1 MERSVIRLY
10 AYAAG
15 VAIAVAGY
23 FWWAHRVEEKA
34 LVAER
39 ARVEHQ
45 AEVQRTANRSRSYD
59 AEQRQAAQTVYRDK
73 FITKT
78 LTEIR
83 YVTQNLSACVLDPA
97 AVRMLNDTAK
107 CTSEDRPASCATGD
121 TMRAPG

>member
-1 MERSVIRLY
+1 MIRLY

>member
-1 MERSVIRLY
+1 MTRLY

-15 VAIAVAGY
+15 ITLMVAGY
-23 FWWAHRVEEKA
+23 FWWSHRVETKA
-34 LVAER
+34 VEVER

-59 AEQRQAAQTVYRDK
+59 AEQRQAVQTVYRDK

-83 YVTQNLSACVLDPA
+83 YVTQNLAACVLEPA
-97 AVRMLNDTAK
+97 AVRMLNDTAE
-107 CTSEDRPASCATGD
+107 CTSEERPASCGAGD
-121 TMRAPG
+121 AVPSPG

>member
-1 MERSVIRLY
+1 MIRLY
-10 AYAAG
+10 AYAA
-15 VAIAVAGY
+15 ALALAVAGY
-23 FWWAHRVEEKA
+23 FWWQHRVEEKA
-34 LVAER
+34 LIAER

-83 YVTQNLSACVLDPA
+83 YVTQNLAACVLEPD
-97 AVRMLNDTAK
+97 AVRMLNDASK
-107 CTSEDRPASCATGD
+107 CASEDRPSACAAGD
-121 TMRAPG
+121 AVRPPG